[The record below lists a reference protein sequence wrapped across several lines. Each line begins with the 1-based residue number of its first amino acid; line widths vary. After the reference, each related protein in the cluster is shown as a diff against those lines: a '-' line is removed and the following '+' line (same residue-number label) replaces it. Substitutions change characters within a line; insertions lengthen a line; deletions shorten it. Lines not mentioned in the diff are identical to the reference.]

1 MFIKVKAHPESKKE
15 KVTWIS
21 DNSLEIY
28 VKEKAER
35 NEANNRIWEIV
46 ASLFSDKRLKMIVGH
61 KTQNKI
67 FEVED

>member
-1 MFIKVKAHPESKKE
+1 MFLKVKVHPESKKE
-15 KVTWIS
+15 KVVWIS

-35 NEANNRIWEIV
+35 NEANSRIWEIV
-46 ASLFSDKRLKMIVGH
+46 SGLFLGKRLKMIAGH